1 LCCGDVDVCALS
13 VVIFVQGSWEGY
25 APSDQRLSNVKKFL
39 SVVAD
44 MGLPG
49 FSVKDLDEVRVLLSV
64 VIILKLV
71 CKPEL
76 EIGILLKL
84 NSYCIDA
91 VFDARFHSR
100 VPSIVGHVFQ
110 LFDIFQL
117 RTDKEKFGMYIYMR
131 SLSFVFGV
139 NAFLISSQC
148 VAMIELQK

>member
-131 SLSFVFGV
+131 SLSFVFDV

>member
-1 LCCGDVDVCALS
+1 MRQAFLFSPIICVAFVFLLRCGDVDVCALS

-44 MGLPG
+44 MGLSG

-64 VIILKLV
+64 VIILKLA
-71 CKPEL
+71 CTPEL

-91 VFDARFHSR
+91 VFDAVFHSR
-100 VPSIVGHVFQ
+100 VPSFVGYVFQ

-117 RTDKEKFGMYIYMR
+117 HTDK
-131 SLSFVFGV
+131 
-139 NAFLISSQC
+139 
-148 VAMIELQK
+148 

>member
-1 LCCGDVDVCALS
+1 LRCGDVDVCALS

-44 MGLPG
+44 MGLSG

-71 CKPEL
+71 CTPEL

-91 VFDARFHSR
+91 VFDAVFHSR
-100 VPSIVGHVFQ
+100 VPSIVGRVFQ

-117 RTDKEKFGMYIYMR
+117 RTDK
-131 SLSFVFGV
+131 
-139 NAFLISSQC
+139 
-148 VAMIELQK
+148 